1 MNNPSKESSPI
12 KSPHINYNSE
22 LTLESPSPTIVLQSK
37 PLMSPVDTLK
47 EGINSVAEE
56 EIKQD
61 LINMVEFGVNRGVP
75 QEDN

>member
-1 MNNPSKESSPI
+1 
-12 KSPHINYNSE
+12 
-22 LTLESPSPTIVLQSK
+22 
-37 PLMSPVDTLK
+37 MSPVDTLK

-61 LINMVEFGVNRGVP
+61 LINMAEFGVNRGVP